1 MIDEST
7 GPLASVVIPCYKQAH
22 FLPQAIESALSQT
35 HRPVEVIV
43 VDDGSPDNTAAVVA
57 RYPEVPYSRIKPR
70 SGRSA
75 QQRLWNQQRRIHPFP
90 RCG

>member
-57 RYPEVPYSRIKPR
+57 RYPQVRYLRQENRGLGGARNSGFRI
-70 SGRSA
+70 SNGE
-75 QQRLWNQQRRIHPFP
+75 
-90 RCG
+90 